1 MAQNEQPRKPFRVL
15 VVGGGIAGLTMSHCL
30 SRANI
35 DHVVLEAY
43 SQVASPKGASIGF
56 WPHGM
61 RILSQIGCANE
72 ILDRS
77 VSMQYSYNRLPTGKP
92 LSATRLWDFIQER

>member
-1 MAQNEQPRKPFRVL
+1 MAEKRPRPFKVL

-30 SRANI
+30 SRAKI

-43 SQVASPKGASIGF
+43 PEVASPVGASIGF
-56 WPHGM
+56 WAHGM
-61 RILSQIGCANE
+61 RILSQIGCAEE

-77 VSMQYSYNRLPTGKP
+77 ARLQYSYNRLPNGKP
-92 LSATRLWDFIQER
+92 MSASRLFDLVEER

>member
-1 MAQNEQPRKPFRVL
+1 MAQNEQKPFKVV
-15 VVGGGIAGLTMSHCL
+15 VVGGGIAGLAMSHCL

-43 SQVASPKGASIGF
+43 SEIASPRGASIGF

-61 RILSQIGCANE
+61 RILSQIGCAKE
-72 ILDRS
+72 ILERS
-77 VSMQYSYNRLPTGKP
+77 VSLQYSYNRLPNGKP
-92 LSATRLWDFIQER
+92 VSATRLWDFIQER